1 MTTATK
7 GQQMIHVRTSIER
20 PTTDIVEQLGKFSS
34 ATIHEAQGR
43 KGALSSRIKPI
54 DRAMSFCGPAVTV
67 SCAPRDNLM
76 LQVAIH
82 YAQAGDVVLVSA
94 GEYEEAG
101 TFGDVLGNAMKA
113 KGLAALVTD
122 SGVRD
127 TDDLI
132 ELGMPVFSGSVS
144 IKGTVKETIGPINH
158 PLIFG
163 DEIVYPGDILRG
175 DADGVVVIRREE
187 AEEVVRLSQ
196 ERDDTERELI
206 QKYKDGGTTI
216 ELCNLTDVLKSKGLL
231 VEDAH

>member
-1 MTTATK
+1 
-7 GQQMIHVRTSIER
+7 MIHVKTNVDR
-20 PTTDIVEQLGKFSS
+20 PTADAIQRLAKFSS

-67 SCAPRDNLM
+67 RCAPRDNLM

-82 YAQAGDVVLVSA
+82 YAEAGDVILAAA

-113 KGLAALVTD
+113 KGLAGLVTD

-127 TDDLI
+127 TQDLI
-132 ELGMPVFSGSVS
+132 ELGLPVFSGSVS

-158 PLIFG
+158 PVVFG
-163 DEIVYPGDILRG
+163 DEIIYPGDILRG
-175 DADGVVVIRREE
+175 DADGVVVVRKDEV
-187 AEEVVRLSQ
+187 EEVIRLSQ
-196 ERDDTERELI
+196 ERDDAERDLI
-206 QKYKDGGTTI
+206 RRYHDGGTTI
-216 ELCNLTDVLKSKGLL
+216 ELCNLTEVLKAKGLL
-231 VEDAH
+231 VEDVS

>member
-1 MTTATK
+1 V
-7 GQQMIHVRTSIER
+7 IHVKTTIER
-20 PTTDIVEQLGKFSS
+20 HEADAVSRLAKFSS

-67 SCAPRDNLM
+67 RCAPRDNLM

-82 YAQAGDVVLVSA
+82 YAEAGDVILAAA

-101 TFGDVLGNAMKA
+101 TFGDVLGNAMKS
-113 KGLAALVTD
+113 KGLAGLVTD

-127 TDDLI
+127 TQDLI
-132 ELGMPVFSGSVS
+132 ELGLPVFSGRIA

-158 PLIFG
+158 PVVFG
-163 DEIVYPGDILRG
+163 DEIIYPGDVLRG
-175 DADGVVVIRREE
+175 DADGVVVVRKDEI
-187 AEEVVRLSQ
+187 EEVIRLSQ
-196 ERDDTERELI
+196 ERDDAERELI
-206 QKYKDGGTTI
+206 SLYQAGGTTI

-231 VEDAH
+231 VEEA